1 MPKLSR
7 RHLVTSAAALP
18 ALAMPAAAAT
28 LAHEPDPIFVAIR
41 EYIAADKAHGEACGL
56 YGEAEKAFLAE
67 FGRLKPDAVSK
78 ELRTAWATIDP
89 ALGRASLPSHEA
101 IEKFVEGCSDAQDY
115 ADVLH
120 EELDFQQAAH
130 SERVI
135 PKQEA
140 SDSACD
146 KASAARERM
155 LTTQPTTLAGLAAL
169 LRVPLENTTLRENI
183 NDDIEPVLKTL
194 SAAAERLAREAV
206 LS

>member
-1 MPKLSR
+1 MPNLSR
-7 RHLVTSAAALP
+7 RQLVTTAAALP
-18 ALAMPAAAAT
+18 ALAVPAVASKLT
-28 LAHEPDPIFVAIR
+28 HEPDPIFASID
-41 EYIAADKAHGEACGL
+41 EYIAADEAHGEACRL
-56 YGEAEKAFLAE
+56 YGEAEKAYRAE
-67 FGRLKPDAVSK
+67 FGRLKPDGVSK
-78 ELRTAWATIDP
+78 ELRTAWATIEP

-140 SDSACD
+140 SESAGD

-169 LRVPLENTTLRENI
+169 LRISLENSMMRATI
-183 NDDIEPVLKTL
+183 DDDAEPLLKTL
-194 SAAAERLAREAV
+194 SAAAEQLAQAEA
-206 LS
+206 